1 MKAFFVTFL
10 ITLLVFCS
18 SKTEPQEVRPI
29 EVLKQYMTAFK
40 KKDTTTM
47 KNLLSS
53 ESLKM
58 AKQEADSQN
67 ITVDDVLMRE
77 TFFDR
82 DQTKVEFKNEVIQDG
97 QASVEIKDRFGVWQ
111 KVYFVKEEGRWKI
124 AKEKGSYRILENVE
138 RKIKSL
144 EEEMKRKFPLSNLNQ

>member
-1 MKAFFVTFL
+1 M
-10 ITLLVFCS
+10 
-18 SKTEPQEVRPI
+18 RPI